1 MLRMPAGRT
10 SSIKTM
16 NKCFILQTEFSSKP
30 RARIVTSVALE
41 GQIIHKVERTYDYQL
56 DSETDIRQA
65 ETAVVAQHQNLA
77 KKIESNGASF
87 IKQTRSINISA
98 DDRLALIPGIVNV
111 TDIEEKLA
119 QSNPHPVY
127 IQSKMLSEVGDAVT
141 AGTKMGA
148 LKIIAINGEQGK
160 FILDRIDGH
169 NYLLSVKPDAEM
181 SVALNE
187 VMKE

>member
-1 MLRMPAGRT
+1 MLRLPAGRT

-16 NKCFILQTEFSSKP
+16 SKSFILQTEFSSKP

-41 GQIIHKVERTYDYQL
+41 GQVIHKVERTCEYQL
-56 DSETDIRQA
+56 DSEDGIRQA
-65 ETAVVAQHQNLA
+65 EMAVVAQHQNLA

-87 IKQTRSINISA
+87 IKQTRSIKISI
-98 DDRLALIPGIVNV
+98 DDRLALIPGISNV

-119 QSNPHPVY
+119 QSNPHAVY
-127 IQSKMLSEVGDAVT
+127 IQSKLLCEVGDSVSS
-141 AGTKMGA
+141 GTKMGA
-148 LKIIAINGEQGK
+148 LKIVAINGEYGK

-169 NYLLSVKPDAEM
+169 NYLLSIRPDAEM
-181 SVALNE
+181 SLALNE